1 MKVRENEFFK
11 HIDFEFVFDEA
22 LNGLEKQIDIVI
34 PLNRKYNGYA
44 VDIVGNLLTGL
55 TKVEVFGIGNDGDT
69 IELRYLDH
77 ETILK
82 WANVELDKYVERNK
96 EAIMRTFPYQFEPQP
111 TDGIRIL

>member
-11 HIDFEFVFDEA
+11 AIDFEAVFDEH
-22 LNGLEKQIDIVI
+22 LNEMESKIDIVI
-34 PLNRKYNGYA
+34 PLNRKYNNYA

-55 TKVEVFGIGNDGDT
+55 IKLEVFEISNGKT

-82 WANVELDKYVERNK
+82 WANIELDKYLERDK
-96 EAIMRTFPYQFEPQP
+96 EAIMRTFPYQFKPEP
-111 TDGIRIL
+111 TVS